1 MVISGGQAVFA
12 VVAKDAATKTLN
24 GVGKSFGS
32 LKRNGIAA
40 LKGIA
45 TASVAAAG
53 ALIGFTIKAIQ
64 AAADEEMQ
72 VIRLNAALKA
82 RGFAMDQLTPKI
94 DAQIESMKRLGF
106 ADDEVRTSLEIGSR
120 FFKNQEKL
128 LAANSAAANI
138 SAATGKPLAE
148 VMMAIGKGAKGS
160 TRGLLGLGIEVKK
173 GAKLQD
179 ILRIANEKYAGV
191 AEEVANSTGG
201 KFKTAQ
207 LELNDAFEDFGAQ
220 FLPVVNDALST
231 FTKDILP
238 KVQQFLEDLGPI
250 VQDLANNYIGPLI
263 DSFNDLAKEL
273 GFEDGIGDLMIGLI
287 DLALTPLRLA
297 LALLKGVLDGVND
310 ALKLFKS
317 LSSGE
322 TGKLLSNNARTGY
335 LSGGNLGVATPTSET
350 SGYLQ
355 TSIQFSIG
363 TQKQD
368 QLVSGALQRMAPG
381 RRGGY

>member
-24 GVGKSFGS
+24 GVGKAFGG

-40 LKGIA
+40 LRGIA

-53 ALIGFTIKAIQ
+53 ALIGFTVKAIQ

-72 VIRLNAALKA
+72 IIRLNAALKA

-201 KFKTAQ
+201 RFKTAQ
-207 LELNDAFEDFGAQ
+207 LELNDAFEDFGAK
-220 FLPVVNDALST
+220 FLPVVNDALTT
-231 FTKDILP
+231 FTQDVLP
-238 KVQQFLEDLGPI
+238 KVEQFLDDLGPI
-250 VQDLANNYIGPLI
+250 IQDLADNYIGPLV
-263 DSFNDLAKEL
+263 DSFDDLAKSM
-273 GFEDGIGDLMIGLI
+273 GFEDGFGFLIGAIEVALI
-287 DLALTPLRLA
+287 PLKVALGV
-297 LALLKGVLDGVND
+297 LKGLLDGINE
-310 ALKLFKS
+310 AFKLFNS
-317 LSSGE
+317 LSSSK
-322 TGKLLSNNARTGY
+322 TGALIAGNARTQY
-335 LSGGNLGVATPTSET
+335 LTGGNLGVSTPTSEM

-355 TSIQFSIG
+355 TNVQLSIG